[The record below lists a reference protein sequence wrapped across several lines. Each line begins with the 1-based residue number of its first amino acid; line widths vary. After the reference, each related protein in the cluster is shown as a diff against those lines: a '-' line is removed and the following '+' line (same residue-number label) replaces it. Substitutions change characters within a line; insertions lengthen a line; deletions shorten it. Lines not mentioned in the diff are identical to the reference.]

1 MHALDPDLT
10 RRALLV
16 RGAGALPGASI
27 AGGLLAAANA
37 SAATPSG
44 QGWYAPADHLAH
56 SRTWMAWPAR
66 KDVWGDLLG
75 GARSDVARVARAIA
89 AYEPVSMVA
98 RPDQAAGAAA
108 ACGSGV
114 DVVQLVNDDLWM
126 RDIGPIF
133 LVNDSGGLAGLD
145 LNFNGWGNKQVH
157 HNDAKIAGEVLSL
170 LDVPTFVAPFVS
182 EGGALEVDGDGT
194 VLATESSIIN
204 ANRNPGKTK
213 ARLTREI
220 LAYLGARK
228 MLWVPG
234 LKGHDITDDH
244 IDGLARFVKPTKVVV
259 DQPADPN
266 ATDVW
271 AKSERQALRI
281 LRRSTDAVH
290 RPLRLPDLER
300 VKHDPA
306 GSGSEHVRQR
316 LCQLVCVQRGGTD
329 PGLRRPRRGRDR
341 ENASARALPRS
352 RHRAAPHR
360 HARSR
365 RRRDPLHH
373 PTATSSHTWAATS
386 AAADRGRWRRG
397 LREATRPSRRT
408 ARPPRVEA
416 TTRRSGPSDML
427 LRNNLD
433 TLVRIRGQCSND
445 RPAAPLPLARCSRL
459 DDRPSGAG

>member
-16 RGAGALPGASI
+16 RGAGALAGASI

-75 GARSDVARVARAIA
+75 SARSDVAGVARAIA
-89 AYEPVSMVA
+89 GYEPVSMVA

-244 IDGLARFVKPTKVVV
+244 IDGLARFVKPAKVVV

-290 RPLRLPDLER
+290 RPLHCLISRESSTIPPGQDQNTFVNVYVNWYVCNGAVLIPAFDDRDADATAKTLARELYPDRDIVQLR
-300 VKHDPA
+300 IDTLAA
-306 GSGSEHVRQR
+306 G
-316 LCQLVCVQRGGTD
+316 GGGIHCITQQQ
-329 PGLRRPRRGRDR
+329 PVPTRGR
-341 ENASARALPRS
+341 
-352 RHRAAPHR
+352 RHPQR
-360 HARSR
+360 
-365 RRRDPLHH
+365 
-373 PTATSSHTWAATS
+373 PTADAGAA
-386 AAADRGRWRRG
+386 G
-397 LREATRPSRRT
+397 
-408 ARPPRVEA
+408 
-416 TTRRSGPSDML
+416 
-427 LRNNLD
+427 
-433 TLVRIRGQCSND
+433 
-445 RPAAPLPLARCSRL
+445 
-459 DDRPSGAG
+459 